1 MRLIVLAFLLLAMA
15 SDQAKSRAQPRDP
28 FCFRP
33 LEEFCARDKC
43 LTYAAQLET
52 IKAGGYSAQVEMMKA
67 AGGDCTQ
74 AGTVG
79 RCGPLWITHHSNGF
93 TGETRY
99 FDKAGKLIAVR
110 VWTDVY
116 LTEACPDWQHYG
128 AVVTCR
134 VTNVKLLCKPDAG
147 RSKRNESLSN

>member
-15 SDQAKSRAQPRDP
+15 SDQAKSRTQPRDP

-79 RCGPLWITHHSNGF
+79 KCGSLRTTHYSDGF
-93 TGETRY
+93 HAQTRY

-110 VWTDVY
+110 VATDVY
-116 LTEACPDWQHYG
+116 LGSPVCPFWRHYG
-128 AVVTCR
+128 ASITCG

-147 RSKRNESLSN
+147 RSKKK